1 MVLLV
6 AVAAGLLSGLLRAQF
21 GKRKFSP
28 FPLRLTWVVLGAFAA
43 QWVLFSLPVTRSFI
57 PETAVR
63 WIFVLS
69 QFALLMFGWANR
81 KIPGFWLLTGGLFL
95 NFLVIS
101 LNGGLMPITP
111 ETVQWLRPD
120 AAEGSWQIGER
131 LGYGKDIVLPQGE
144 TILWFLSDRFR
155 SFSSLSYRVAFSPG
169 DVLIALGAFWLLWSI
184 GGPAQKPIL
193 QENNHEP
200 DQPHSSE

>member
-1 MVLLV
+1 MILLV

-21 GKRKFSP
+21 GKRKYSP
-28 FPLRLTWVVLGAFAA
+28 FPLRLTWVVLGAMAA
-43 QWVLFSLPVTRSFI
+43 QWVIFTLPVTRSSL

-69 QFALLMFGWANR
+69 QFALLLFGWANR
-81 KIPGFWLLTGGLFL
+81 KYPGFWLLSVGLFL
-95 NFLVIS
+95 NFLVIT

-131 LGYGKDIVLPQGE
+131 LGYGKDIVLPRGE
-144 TILWFLSDRFR
+144 TILWILSDHFR
-155 SFSSLSYRVAFSPG
+155 SFPGASYRVAFSPG
-169 DVLIALGAFWLLWSI
+169 DVLIALGAFWLLWSS
-184 GGPAQKPIL
+184 GGSAQKVTL
-193 QENNHEP
+193 QEINHESN
-200 DQPHSSE
+200 QSLTSE

>member
-1 MVLLV
+1 MILLV
-6 AVAAGLLSGLLRAQF
+6 AVAAGLLSGLLRAQL
-21 GKRKFSP
+21 GKRKYSP

-43 QWVLFSLPVTRSFI
+43 QWVIFTLPVTRSFL
-57 PETAVR
+57 PETVIR

-69 QFALLMFGWANR
+69 QFALLLFGWANR
-81 KIPGFWLLTGGLFL
+81 KYPGFWLLTVGLFL

-131 LGYGKDIVLPQGE
+131 LGYGKDIVLPRGE
-144 TILWFLSDRFR
+144 TILWFLSDQFR
-155 SFSSLSYRVAFSPG
+155 SFTRLSYRVAFSPG
-169 DVLIALGAFWLLWSI
+169 DVLIALGAFWLMWAS
-184 GGPAQKPIL
+184 GGPAQKATL
-193 QENNHEP
+193 QEKNHEP
-200 DQPHSSE
+200 DQPRTSE